1 MPGHDIQSL
10 MVPLMMPSVSH
21 VDSRPFP
28 LPGARMSRFRR
39 FGFDLCLLIVGPW
52 SVGILMPLFQGPASA
67 RPRDNAELGAAPQ
80 APPFAIVA
88 VVPFVVEP
96 LPFPGAPNR
105 PDQDQRVRRLAE
117 EASARA
123 ARSLVCQQIAGSV
136 ERVPSR
142 DAAAVQ
148 VLVAGTVRLPVS
160 LPPDLHGLRAQMRHG
175 PFVSATVVMQRADG
189 TILAREEAP
198 LNWGDIRWAYG
209 AKFRRFRP
217 LDDILDDFVRKVV
230 DRAIKRLR
238 EHDWRRETAVSAG
251 SAPHSATNG
260 EYENVFTATGLHF
273 VRQRG
278 RPNCSG

>member
-1 MPGHDIQSL
+1 MRRS
-10 MVPLMMPSVSH
+10 
-21 VDSRPFP
+21 
-28 LPGARMSRFRR
+28 RR
-39 FGFDLCLLIVGPW
+39 FAFGLCLWVVGPW
-52 SVGILMPLFQGPASA
+52 SVEILMPLFQGPASA
-67 RPRDNAELGAAPQ
+67 RPRDSAVLGAAPQ

-88 VVPFVVEP
+88 VVPIVVEP
-96 LPFPGAPNR
+96 QSFPGAPIR

-136 ERVPSR
+136 ERAPSR
-142 DAAAVQ
+142 DAVSAA

-175 PFVSATVVMQRADG
+175 PFVTATVVIQRADG
-189 TILAREEAP
+189 TILAREETP

-209 AKFRRFRP
+209 AKFRRLRP

-238 EHDWRRETAVSAG
+238 EHDWRRETAVSAW
-251 SAPHSATNG
+251 SAPHPTTNG
-260 EYENVFTATGLHF
+260 EYQNVFTATGRHF
-273 VRQRG
+273 VMQRG